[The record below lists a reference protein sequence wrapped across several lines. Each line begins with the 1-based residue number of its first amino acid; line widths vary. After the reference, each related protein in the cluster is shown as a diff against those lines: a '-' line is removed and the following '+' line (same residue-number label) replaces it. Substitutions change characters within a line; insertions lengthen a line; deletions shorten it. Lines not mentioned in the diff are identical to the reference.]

1 MFFYHLVNPYL
12 HDLFASVQGVAFF
25 FPYRL
30 DKPMQSRVRAK
41 LTTNWFLKDWLFL
54 QNVCNLQVLVR
65 SILRYFDLNLQKHL
79 LVLFFIF
86 HKNHQ
91 KRGPKTGP
99 GECSH
104 QRLIQLMGPFLKNPK
119 CQTGFLSPLSSTQ
132 KWCRRVK
139 CRTAEITKNP
149 DTRTD
154 TRTDI
159 WLSITGCCSRQRNK
173 RFAQKQHK
181 IWTLKI
187 RSSDLT
193 RAFFADL
200 K

>member
-1 MFFYHLVNPYL
+1 MLQYTRQTP
-12 HDLFASVQGVAFF
+12 ARQGVREAYSKSI
-25 FPYRL
+25 PWRL
-30 DKPMQSRVRAK
+30 
-41 LTTNWFLKDWLFL
+41 TFL
-54 QNVCNLQVLVR
+54 QNVCNSQVLVR

-139 CRTAEITKNP
+139 CRMAKLTKNLHA
-149 DTRTD
+149 RTD
-154 TRTDI
+154 GRTHGRTDI
-159 WLSITGCCSRQRNK
+159 WLSITSCTRQRNK
-173 RFAQKQHK
+173 RFAQKP
-181 IWTLKI
+181 
-187 RSSDLT
+187 
-193 RAFFADL
+193 
-200 K
+200 